1 MGGRPEI
8 TTQNYS
14 SVTKFCSQNLLVIL
28 GFTFILAVIALIAVG
43 LTQNKPLPENVKY
56 GIVLDAGSSHTS
68 VYIYEW
74 PAEKENDTGVV
85 RQIKECNVQG
95 PGISKYAQKVQE
107 IDVYLTECMGKATQ
121 VIPES
126 RHQETPVYLG
136 ATAGMRLLRMESEKL
151 ADQVLDAVTKSLSSY
166 PFNFQG
172 AKIITGEEEG
182 AYGWITV
189 NYLLDKFKQKSGF
202 LNLIPGGNSQET
214 VGALDLGGASTQI
227 TFVPQGDIESPANA
241 LLFRLYGKDYSVYTH
256 SFLCYGK
263 DQALW
268 QKLAKDIQES
278 NGGTLQ
284 DPCFHPGYEKKV
296 NISDLYSNPCTKRFE
311 KTLSFKQFQIQG
323 TGNYQQCQQSIL
335 GIFDTSD
342 CPYSQCSFNGIFLP
356 PLHGKFRAF
365 SAFYFVM
372 KFFNLTTE
380 KISSLEKVTDIME
393 TFCSKPWLEVKTTFG
408 KIKEK
413 YLSEYC
419 FSGTYIL
426 SLLQHGYHFTA
437 VNWANIDFTEK
448 IKDTNAGWTLGYML
462 NLTNMIPAEKPFTAP
477 LSHSI
482 YVFLMVL
489 FSLILVTVV
498 VVGFIVFHRHSCFW
512 KEEV

>member
-1 MGGRPEI
+1 MEDI
-8 TTQNYS
+8 KDS
-14 SVTKFCSQNLLVIL
+14 SVKRFCSKNLLVIL
-28 GFTFILAVIALIAVG
+28 GFSFILAVIALIAVG

-68 VYIYEW
+68 LYIYKW

-85 RQIKECNVQG
+85 YQIEECKVQG
-95 PGISKYAQKVQE
+95 PGISKYAQKIQE
-107 IDVYLTECMGKATQ
+107 IGVYLTECMRRAKQ
-121 VIPES
+121 VIPKS
-126 RHQETPVYLG
+126 QHQETPVYLG

-166 PFNFQG
+166 PFDFQG

-189 NYLLDKFKQKSGF
+189 NYLLGKFTQKLGWF
-202 LNLIPGGNSQET
+202 NLIIEENGQET
-214 VGALDLGGASTQI
+214 FGALDLGGASTQI
-227 TFVPQGDIESPANA
+227 TFVPQDDIESPANA
-241 LLFRLYGKDYSVYTH
+241 LQFRLYGKDYSVYTH

-278 NGGTLQ
+278 SNGTLQ

-296 NISDLYSNPCTKRFE
+296 NISDLYNNPCTKRFE

-335 GIFDTSD
+335 GIFNTSD

-356 PLHGKFRAF
+356 PIRGKFQAF
-365 SAFYFVM
+365 SAFYYVM
-372 KFFNLTTE
+372 NFFNLT
-380 KISSLEKVTDIME
+380 SEKVSQEKAIDVME
-393 TFCSKPWLEVKTTFG
+393 KFCSKPWVEVKTTFDR
-408 KIKEK
+408 IKEK

-419 FSGTYIL
+419 FSGAYIL
-426 SLLQHGYHFTA
+426 SLLLHGYHFTA
-437 VNWANIDFTEK
+437 ENWANTRFKEK
-448 IKDTNAGWTLGYML
+448 IRNTDAGWSLGYML
-462 NLTNMIPAEKPFTAP
+462 NLTNLIPAEQPFSTP

-489 FSLILVTVV
+489 FSLILVAVLII
-498 VVGFIVFHRHSCFW
+498 GFIVFHTPSCFW
-512 KEEV
+512 KDVV